1 MLPNPMEEPILYVAL
16 LFLFGG
22 AALFLIAVLMWFRI
36 HVRRCK
42 KC

>member
-1 MLPNPMEEPILYVAL
+1 MLPHPMDEPLLYVAL

-22 AALFLIAVLMWFRI
+22 VALFVIAALMAFRL